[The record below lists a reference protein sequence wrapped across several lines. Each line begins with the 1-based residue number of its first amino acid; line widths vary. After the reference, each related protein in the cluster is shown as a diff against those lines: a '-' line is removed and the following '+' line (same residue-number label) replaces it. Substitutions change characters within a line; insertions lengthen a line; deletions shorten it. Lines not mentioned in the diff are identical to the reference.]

1 MGFSTAER
9 GNCGMG
15 AMPRLNGSG
24 FGFEDSVAFAEQE
37 TVVGWDLDCTMLLH
51 LIYGYQICG
60 GR

>member
-1 MGFSTAER
+1 
-9 GNCGMG
+9 MG